1 MCTIVTVAIIS
12 NNQWN
17 KASFFRV
24 IFQRLNH
31 RPDFVVRDSWCF
43 GWSQLLGWSDAGRA
57 TDWLSLGQPIWRGKS
72 QNPCD
77 CDCDVV
83 GNSSEFVGMVF
94 KRWLGT
100 WDLGKN
106 QEWMWMLGWPRLLE
120 IFGSF
125 TLPSSFLDT
134 QKASPELNVEKNIL
148 LLTTRIQDPC

>member
-1 MCTIVTVAIIS
+1 MLISTILMCTIVTVAIIS

-17 KASFFRV
+17 KASFFLV

-100 WDLGKN
+100 WEKIKNGCECLGDPDCWRFLAVLHCLHRFLTPKKPP
-106 QEWMWMLGWPRLLE
+106 QSWTLKRT
-120 IFGSF
+120 SF
-125 TLPSSFLDT
+125 S
-134 QKASPELNVEKNIL
+134 
-148 LLTTRIQDPC
+148 